1 MSEKLNQNHNFNETK
16 LEIKDLESISPELA
30 TISTKLTTI
39 LKDFRNK
46 DNEIGDDGL
55 IFFSLSDQFN
65 NRKIINVSWK
75 FPNITFETYNEET
88 KKKEFIIYNVKD
100 SELVEDIDKNE
111 ILKNLEKWQVLLSA
125 MEEIFTQNNKELFW
139 ELNDE
144 DTLKTDIFDKHEM
157 KLKWKNLREIQ
168 VLLSENIQNLS
179 KVQSIFTDKQ
189 KKDFLRQQ
197 KKYLEFIMWVWDKYE
212 WAASYLKETA
222 WNFEIITKNIVSN
235 SPIDEVFVYMAEMHQ
250 KIDDNNKQSKSVE
263 DSYKDFMDFM
273 SMLLL
278 ARLKS
283 DPETPERYFVN
294 FSKLLTWRWE
304 YKNWSFSS
312 ADIDDDLRR
321 PELATEAL
329 MYVFV
334 REWWMLEKM
343 WLKNLDKNLAN
354 KRVWDELEELNES
367 LKETW
372 LPEYLSLENLV
383 DPTLLSLKDKN
394 YEELNIETQSK
405 LSFVNRLKTELNNRK
420 LSWKKVDYTSD
431 NPNNEDNI
439 SFIVNSIHQKCILD
453 IQENLD
459 KNISSNNVFD
469 KSYWFWKSA
478 EDFWLEWVQKE
489 AYDLFVNMNWVWLLT
504 ISDKSA
510 AVLKEGWKILGMLGV
525 WFAAHCFLA
534 PLALWVVAH
543 WAVMWA
549 GFTVVTEWI
558 SSKWYDSKKEMATDL
573 SSSLILWTTLWGV
586 WNKVID
592 LWKNIAPNAWKL
604 LRYTKNWAILW
615 ADLWTWFLLDG
626 KREEII
632 NHKFHSQ
639 QKLIEVPPEVSLKD
653 IYANPEKYKNP
664 E

>member
-1 MSEKLNQNHNFNETK
+1 MNEKLNQNHSINESK
-16 LEIKDLESISPELA
+16 LEM
-30 TISTKLTTI
+30 
-39 LKDFRNK
+39 KDFESVVWELTNILEDFRTK
-46 DNEIGDDGL
+46 DNEIEDNEL
-55 IFFSLSDQFN
+55 IIFSLSDQFD

-75 FPNITFETYNEET
+75 FPNITFETYNEEI
-88 KKKEFIIYNVKD
+88 KKKEFIIYNVKT

-197 KKYLEFIMWVWDKYE
+197 KKYLEFIMWIWDKYE
-212 WAASYLKETA
+212 WAASYLKETT
-222 WNFEIITKNIVSN
+222 WNFESITKNIVSN

-304 YKNWSFSS
+304 YKNGDFSS
-312 ADIDDDLRR
+312 ADIDDDLRN
-321 PELATEAL
+321 PKLATEAL
-329 MYVFV
+329 MYVFM

-343 WLKNLDKNLAN
+343 GLKNLDKNLAN
-354 KRVWDELEELNES
+354 KRVGDELEEFYDC
-367 LKETW
+367 LKTTW
-372 LPEYLSLENLV
+372 SPIPWEQLV
-383 DPTLLSLKDKN
+383 DPELLSLKDKK
-394 YEELNIETQSK
+394 YEELDLEAQSK
-405 LSFVNRLKTELNNRK
+405 LSFINRLKTELNNRR
-420 LSWKKVDYTSD
+420 LSWKKVDYSND
-431 NPNNEDNI
+431 LNNKDNI
-439 SFIVNSIHQKCILD
+439 QFIVNDIQNKCVLD
-453 IQENLD
+453 IQNSLE
-459 KNISSNNVFD
+459 KNISSNYFFD
-469 KSYWFWKSA
+469 KSFWVWKSA
-478 EDFWLEWVQKE
+478 EDFWLKWVQKE

-504 ISDKSA
+504 ISDNSA

-534 PLALWVVAH
+534 PLALWVIAH

-549 GFTVVTEWI
+549 GLTVVAEWI

-586 WNKVID
+586 WSKIID
-592 LWKNIAPNAWKL
+592 LWKNIAPNAWRL
-604 LRYTKNWAILW
+604 VRYTKNWVILW
-615 ADLWTWFLLDG
+615 ADLWTWFLLEG
-626 KREEII
+626 KREKII

>member
-1 MSEKLNQNHNFNETK
+1 MNEKLNQNHSINESK
-16 LEIKDLESISPELA
+16 LEM
-30 TISTKLTTI
+30 
-39 LKDFRNK
+39 KDFESVVWELTNILEDFRTK
-46 DNEIGDDGL
+46 DNEIEDNEL
-55 IFFSLSDQFN
+55 IIFSLSDQFD

-75 FPNITFETYNEET
+75 FPNITFETYNEEI
-88 KKKEFIIYNVKD
+88 KKKEFIIYNVKT

-197 KKYLEFIMWVWDKYE
+197 KKYLEFIMWIWDKYE
-212 WAASYLKETA
+212 WAASYLKETT
-222 WNFEIITKNIVSN
+222 WNFESITKNIVSN

-304 YKNWSFSS
+304 YKNGDFSS
-312 ADIDDDLRR
+312 ADIDDDLRN
-321 PELATEAL
+321 PKLATEAL
-329 MYVFV
+329 MYVFM

-343 WLKNLDKNLAN
+343 GLKNLDKNLAN
-354 KRVWDELEELNES
+354 KRVGDELEEFYDC
-367 LKETW
+367 LKTTW
-372 LPEYLSLENLV
+372 SPIPWEQLV
-383 DPTLLSLKDKN
+383 DPELLSLKDKK
-394 YEELNIETQSK
+394 YEELDLEAQSK
-405 LSFVNRLKTELNNRK
+405 LSFINRLKTELNNRR
-420 LSWKKVDYTSD
+420 LSWKKVDYSND
-431 NPNNEDNI
+431 LNNKDNI
-439 SFIVNSIHQKCILD
+439 QFIVNDIQNKCVLD
-453 IQENLD
+453 IQNSLE
-459 KNISSNNVFD
+459 KNISSNYFFD
-469 KSYWFWKSA
+469 KSFWVWKSA
-478 EDFWLEWVQKE
+478 EDFWLKWVQKE

-504 ISDKSA
+504 ISDNSA
-510 AVLKEGWKILGMLGV
+510 AVLKEGWKILGMLWV
-525 WFAAHCFLA
+525 WFAAHYFLA
-534 PLALWVVAH
+534 PLALWVIAH

-549 GFTVVTEWI
+549 GLTVVAEWI

-586 WNKVID
+586 WSKVID
-592 LWKNIAPNAWKL
+592 LWKNIAPNAWRL
-604 LRYTKNWAILW
+604 VRYTKNWVILW
-615 ADLWTWFLLDG
+615 ADLWTWFLLEG
-626 KREEII
+626 KREKII

-653 IYANPEKYKNP
+653 IYENPEKYKNP

>member
-16 LEIKDLESISPELA
+16 LEM
-30 TISTKLTTI
+30 
-39 LKDFRNK
+39 KDFESVVWELTNILEDFRTK
-46 DNEIGDDGL
+46 DNEIEDNEW
-55 IFFSLSDQFN
+55 IIFSLSDQFD

-111 ILKNLEKWQVLLSA
+111 IPKNLEKWQVLLSA

-304 YKNWSFSS
+304 YKNGDFSS
-312 ADIDDDLRR
+312 ADIDDDLRN
-321 PELATEAL
+321 PKLATEAL
-329 MYVFV
+329 MYVFM

-420 LSWKKVDYTSD
+420 L
-431 NPNNEDNI
+431 E
-439 SFIVNSIHQKCILD
+439 
-453 IQENLD
+453 
-459 KNISSNNVFD
+459 
-469 KSYWFWKSA
+469 
-478 EDFWLEWVQKE
+478 
-489 AYDLFVNMNWVWLLT
+489 
-504 ISDKSA
+504 
-510 AVLKEGWKILGMLGV
+510 
-525 WFAAHCFLA
+525 
-534 PLALWVVAH
+534 
-543 WAVMWA
+543 
-549 GFTVVTEWI
+549 
-558 SSKWYDSKKEMATDL
+558 
-573 SSSLILWTTLWGV
+573 
-586 WNKVID
+586 
-592 LWKNIAPNAWKL
+592 
-604 LRYTKNWAILW
+604 
-615 ADLWTWFLLDG
+615 
-626 KREEII
+626 KR
-632 NHKFHSQ
+632 
-639 QKLIEVPPEVSLKD
+639 
-653 IYANPEKYKNP
+653 
-664 E
+664 